1 MTVPGMPNIRDSMQD
16 LQALDVAEAEEPTLL
31 RSGSD
36 NSIYGIDVSK
46 EEEKQ
51 VIDALASHVVYSKSV
66 IT

>member
-51 VIDALASHVVYSKSV
+51 VIDALARHVVYSKSV
-66 IT
+66 VT

>member
-16 LQALDVAEAEEPTLL
+16 LQALDAAEAEEPTLL

-46 EEEKQ
+46 EGETG
-51 VIDALASHVVYSKSV
+51 YRCPG
-66 IT
+66 

>member
-51 VIDALASHVVYSKSV
+51 VIDALARHVVYSKSV

>member
-16 LQALDVAEAEEPTLL
+16 LQALDAAEAEEPTLL

-51 VIDALASHVVYSKSV
+51 VIDALARHVVYSTSV

>member
-1 MTVPGMPNIRDSMQD
+1 MTVPGMPNIRDSLQD

-51 VIDALASHVVYSKSV
+51 VIDALARHVVYSKSV